1 MNFIEVFLPIAS
13 FIIFSLLTM
22 PVTNIARTKR
32 RKSAIMLLWFLIIFA
47 TVSIFVAN
55 LAVKYYAQMNE
66 KPFLNLTF
74 SRDEGIHMIF
84 SSAFM
89 IDAMS
94 IYMAIIF
101 TAISA
106 ITLLYSLLYIDVS
119 EPLSGRYYSL
129 ILLITACI
137 IGVCFSGDFLTLFI
151 FWEASAVGSG
161 FLMLYKRSPRSIHA
175 TLKYL
180 IMIIIASAF
189 IVYGLSIIYGLTG
202 TLNFWAVKHAL
213 ISLRDKHLLILSFI
227 FMATGYAIE
236 AAVVPF
242 HMWLPD
248 AYTAA
253 PASSSAFLSALI
265 DQGSY
270 YVLLRILVYILT
282 PPTVLDWRPVF
293 AFLSSLSMIVGNLLA
308 LIEHNIKRLMAYV
321 CIADVGYNLIAITSV
336 TSLGVMG
343 NLYFFFVGGLTT
355 ALSFMTVGILNN
367 AGLKTL
373 RDLSGIG
380 RRMPLT
386 SLALLTA
393 AFSFSG
399 FPPFAGFFAK
409 YLVFTAAI
417 GAGLSWLALVG
428 VLTSIIQA
436 AYFLRLI
443 NYMFAR
449 KPLRKDRLNEPR
461 NLLIPVLILTATIIL
476 LGIYPTIILKLI
488 EPVIQQIPL
497 IP

>member
-1 MNFIEVFLPIAS
+1 MIFLEAFLPIAI
-13 FIIFSLLTM
+13 FVMFSLLTM
-22 PVTNIARTKR
+22 PVTNIARMGR
-32 RKSAIMLLWFLIIFA
+32 HKSAIMLLWFIIVF
-47 TVSIFVAN
+47 TVISMFVAS
-55 LAVKYYAQMNE
+55 LAVKYYAQMGKE
-66 KPFLNLTF
+66 PFLNLTF
-74 SRDEGIHMIF
+74 SSNPNRIF
-84 SSAFM
+84 SSTFT
-89 IDAMS
+89 IDAVS

-101 TAISA
+101 TIISA
-106 ITLLYSLLYIDVS
+106 ITFLYSLFYIDAS

-129 ILLITACI
+129 TLMITACV
-137 IGVCFSGDFLTLFI
+137 IGACFSGDFLTLFI

-161 FLMLYKRSPRSIHA
+161 FLMLYEGSPRSIHA

-180 IMIIIASAF
+180 VMIIIASAF

-202 TLNFWAVKHAL
+202 TLNFWAVKQILA
-213 ISLRDKHLLILSFI
+213 SLKDKHLLILSFI

-236 AAVVPF
+236 SAIVPF

-248 AYTAA
+248 AYTTA

-282 PPTVLDWRPVF
+282 PPAILDWRLVL
-293 AFLSSLSMIVGNLLA
+293 AFLSVLSMIVGNLFA
-308 LIEHNIKRLMAYV
+308 LIENDIKRLISYV

-355 ALSFMTVGILNN
+355 ALSFMAVGILNN

-386 SLALLTA
+386 SLALLTG

-417 GAGLSWLALVG
+417 EAGLSWLALIG
-428 VLTSIIQA
+428 VLTSIVQA
-436 AYFLRLI
+436 AYFLRLV
-443 NYMFAR
+443 NYMFAKKSR
-449 KPLRKDRLNEPR
+449 REDELDEPKK
-461 NLLIPVLILTATIIL
+461 LLIPVLTLTITIIL
-476 LGIYPTIILKLI
+476 LGIYPTIVLKLI
-488 EPVIQQIPL
+488 EPVVQQIPL